1 MEKAVF
7 PTRLILITGK
17 GLSFVVIAEQYIQGD
32 IPSISRC
39 SFPLFSM
46 ETVRSDDIPGQ
57 TVIQVERRSAART
70 WLITILL
77 LAIVALGVF
86 GLLSLSHIEQAL
98 STSTTMGHFVA
109 DTVDRKAT
117 ELNESMNRGFD
128 ALVKT
133 SRDGFAGVTETSK
146 ASGGLV
152 AAKIDSLIIG
162 VNATTQATK
171 ESLSEIN
178 KSVAS
183 LKGAVDT
190 AGDKIITATTQAIP
204 PQTSPPPSSPP
215 PLPTNPPEPTP
226 VTDDSE
232 PDTKAIV
239 RGNGKNPIASVY
251 EIHAGTVSE
260 KFPVEDVLA
269 GKIKPSKT
277 VGVMARSYLR
287 GWHNGWLD
295 APIKAD
301 GTYHVSSQ
309 AYKVSF
315 FSDTIDFEIRRYK

>member
-232 PDTKAIV
+232 PDTKA
-239 RGNGKNPIASVY
+239 
-251 EIHAGTVSE
+251 
-260 KFPVEDVLA
+260 
-269 GKIKPSKT
+269 
-277 VGVMARSYLR
+277 
-287 GWHNGWLD
+287 
-295 APIKAD
+295 
-301 GTYHVSSQ
+301 
-309 AYKVSF
+309 
-315 FSDTIDFEIRRYK
+315 